1 VWFLRSLFSK
11 IRCNKAVTG
20 YRTPKGYFTILAG
33 LILVSVGS
41 ASSLGNNTTNKSCRE
56 HPQLVG
62 RCFSVHGRLSVF
74 NGAPSFRIWKI
85 GTKRVLGVSEQRF
98 ALEGYNNLPD
108 DLRGKV
114 DAEKDLYG
122 DFLVCPFTK
131 ARPKEMQMVCIE
143 QVTNVV
149 IKNR

>member
-1 VWFLRSLFSK
+1 M
-11 IRCNKAVTG
+11 
-20 YRTPKGYFTILAG
+20 
-33 LILVSVGS
+33 
-41 ASSLGNNTTNKSCRE
+41 
-56 HPQLVG
+56 
-62 RCFSVHGRLSVF
+62 SVF

-85 GTKRVLGVSEQRF
+85 GTKRILGVSEQRF
-98 ALEGYNNLPD
+98 AVEGYSNLPD

-114 DAEKDLYG
+114 DGEKDAFG

-143 QVTNVV
+143 QATNVV